1 MNGQSSEPLAR
12 FHQLIETAR
21 PPQRADR
28 SAGGLLPTRAFRFC
42 EAVTTASAFGW
53 YVFPPMN
60 FSLIWTGEQ
69 VAWTFDGAGDW
80 FTLGRAQFPGFS
92 NEFDQAAPPS
102 VRGFAPPFLAALPE
116 PGVVQ
121 VWSGLLARTAPDWSL
136 LLRPPANLPRS
147 GYDLFEGIVETDR
160 WFGPL
165 FTNVRLTRTDTPV
178 SFEADY
184 PLFQAQPLHRSAYAD
199 DKLSDFVCDL
209 GLNALSTEDWTAYAH
224 TAVRPGDSAA
234 VPLGHDAAQVRR
246 RRRADNAQ
254 SIREPQPG

>member
-1 MNGQSSEPLAR
+1 MTAVTPEPLAR
-12 FHQLIETAR
+12 FHQLIDTAR

-53 YVFPPMN
+53 YIFPPMG

-69 VAWTFDGAGDW
+69 VAWTFDGADDW
-80 FTLGRAQFPGFS
+80 ITLGRAQFPGFS
-92 NEFDQAAPPS
+92 DTFDAAAPEAA
-102 VRGFAPPFLAALPE
+102 RGFSPPFLAALPE

-136 LLRPPANLPRS
+136 LLRPPANLPRA

-165 FTNVRLTRTDTPV
+165 FTNVRLTRTDMPV
-178 SFEADY
+178 TFDPDY
-184 PLFQAQPLHRSAYAD
+184 PLFQAQPLHRAHYAD
-199 DKLSDFVCDL
+199 ERLNDFAVSK
-209 GLNALSTEDWTAYAH
+209 GLNAL
-224 TAVRPGDSAA
+224 RPGDWEAYGRTAIHPGDAA
-234 VPLGHDAAQVRR
+234 ARPLGHDAADIRR
-246 RRRADNAQ
+246 RRRADA
-254 SIREPQPG
+254 GAK

>member
-1 MNGQSSEPLAR
+1 MTAQPSEKLAR
-12 FHQLIETAR
+12 FHQLIDTAR

-42 EAVTTASAFGW
+42 EPVTTAAAFGW
-53 YVFPPMN
+53 YIFPPMN

-69 VAWTFDGAGDW
+69 VAWTFDGAEDW
-80 FTLGRAQFPGFS
+80 YSLGRAQFPGFA
-92 NEFDQAAPPS
+92 NQFDHAAPAGIS
-102 VRGFAPPFLAALPE
+102 GFSPPFLAALPE

-121 VWSGLLARTAPDWSL
+121 VWSGLLARTAPEWSL
-136 LLRPPANLPRS
+136 LLRPPANLPRP

-184 PLFQAQPLHRSAYAD
+184 PLFQAQPLHRSTYAD
-199 DKLSDFVCDL
+199 DRLNDFTCHV
-209 GLNALSTEDWTAYAH
+209 GLASLDDHDWAAYGR
-224 TAVRPGDSAA
+224 TAVRPATAAA

-246 RRRADNAQ
+246 RRRAEMLP
-254 SIREPQPG
+254 SVKEPQQG